1 MKNLSITLFVIF
13 ALLAAIAVFLEF
25 NALSEYENSIKNLV
39 IFNYTLPRLGV
50 AVLSGAFLALA
61 SALMAQITNNPLA
74 SDSTLGVS
82 NGAGFMLLV
91 FSLLFPNL
99 VFGDIAA
106 AFLGSVLALS
116 ILLLLSLGRGF
127 SVFTTTLS
135 GLIIGLFFS
144 SLSTILIIFFNEESA
159 KVAIWL
165 SGDLAQEGTKNFI
178 FMLGYFLPIFILIL
192 IFSRS
197 FELFSLGDSTCKALG
212 VNVTKMRIL
221 GLLIAAYLSAIVVA
235 HVGIIGFIG
244 LGACAI
250 VGRFKINSFLL
261 KLFYSGILGA
271 LLLGITDA
279 LLLIILNLTSINL
292 PSGSV
297 SAFLGA
303 PLLLWMI
310 FYGIKEHES
319 IAKSS
324 ESGSST
330 KEAKSYF
337 IYIVFGILMFCFG
350 FSLFFNFSGFE
361 ILSVRFS
368 RVLAALAS
376 GIALGVVGVILQR
389 LSQNEMASPELLG
402 INSGVSF
409 GVLAAIFFAPFLSV
423 PLGIVGACA
432 VLGIMVAINYKNGML
447 PQKVILTG
455 IAIISFVSATW
466 QILLAVGDSRVYN
479 FIAYASGSTY
489 SVTFFH
495 SLLLFG
501 FCVITVIFGIFFS
514 REIEILNLGE
524 VNARAVGVDIF
535 RYRIILFGFCAIMSA
550 IMALSIGPV
559 SFVGLLAPHLA
570 SFLGFFKVRAQILA
584 ASFLG
589 GVIML
594 FADFIGRNLIT
605 PYEIS
610 SGLIATIIGSFYFV
624 IVMRKIR

>member
-1 MKNLSITLFVIF
+1 
-13 ALLAAIAVFLEF
+13 
-25 NALSEYENSIKNLV
+25 
-39 IFNYTLPRLGV
+39 
-50 AVLSGAFLALA
+50 
-61 SALMAQITNNPLA
+61 
-74 SDSTLGVS
+74 
-82 NGAGFMLLV
+82 
-91 FSLLFPNL
+91 
-99 VFGDIAA
+99 
-106 AFLGSVLALS
+106 
-116 ILLLLSLGRGF
+116 
-127 SVFTTTLS
+127 
-135 GLIIGLFFS
+135 
-144 SLSTILIIFFNEESA
+144 
-159 KVAIWL
+159 
-165 SGDLAQEGTKNFI
+165 
-178 FMLGYFLPIFILIL
+178 
-192 IFSRS
+192 
-197 FELFSLGDSTCKALG
+197 
-212 VNVTKMRIL
+212 
-221 GLLIAAYLSAIVVA
+221 
-235 HVGIIGFIG
+235 
-244 LGACAI
+244 
-250 VGRFKINSFLL
+250 
-261 KLFYSGILGA
+261 
-271 LLLGITDA
+271 
-279 LLLIILNLTSINL
+279 
-292 PSGSV
+292 
-297 SAFLGA
+297 
-303 PLLLWMI
+303 
-310 FYGIKEHES
+310 
-319 IAKSS
+319 
-324 ESGSST
+324 
-330 KEAKSYF
+330 
-337 IYIVFGILMFCFG
+337 MFCFG

-402 INSGVSF
+402 INSGVSL

-501 FCVITVIFGIFFS
+501 FCVITVIFGIFCS

-550 IMALSIGPV
+550 TMALSIGPV